1 MHLAGLI
8 RLTLSVYLILKFKRM
23 EFTLR
28 PWQKSDLASLI
39 KYANNPLIAA
49 NMTDAFPH
57 PYTEV
62 KGIAFLEMVT
72 AILPVRVW
80 AIEINGEAAGGI
92 GLHPQQDIMRRNAEL
107 GYWLAEP
114 YWGKGIITRA
124 VPQVIELG
132 FKVLPDIERIYARPF
147 GRNKASQR
155 VLEKSGFEYETM
167 FKNTIFKNGVFDD
180 ELFYAVRRKI

>member
-1 MHLAGLI
+1 
-8 RLTLSVYLILKFKRM
+8 M

-28 PWQKSDLASLI
+28 PWRKTDLASLV

-57 PYTEV
+57 PYTEE

-72 AILPVRVW
+72 AIVPTRIW
-80 AIEINGEAAGGI
+80 AIDVQGEAVGGI
-92 GLHPQQDIMRRNAEL
+92 GVHPQHDIMRRNAEL

-114 YWGKGIITRA
+114 FWSKGIITLA
-124 VPQVIELG
+124 VPMVVEMA
-132 FKVLPDIERIYARPF
+132 FRDLPEIERIFARPF

-155 VLEKSGFEYETM
+155 VLEKAGFAFENR
-167 FKNTIFKNGVFDD
+167 FSNTIFKNGKFED
-180 ELFYAVRRKI
+180 ELFYAVRRN